1 MTTENKFQSLTP
13 SDTIDLHHYQEA
25 VDYVFSSNDIRNI
38 ALTGS
43 YGSGKSSV
51 IRSYEKTHKERS
63 FIHISLARFEEQGQP
78 ADSPADYTKTVN
90 VLEGKIINQL
100 LHQIPEKNLPP
111 SYTRPKGRVS
121 WICHG
126 LMVLTLLAL
135 VVTGIYVVQFQ
146 KWVSAVERLDDSW
159 IKPLLLSTTNPYGRL
174 LGIVLFLLLICGVIF
189 YTLRTYPFR
198 ISFTK
203 VDLNGLVGIEL
214 FNAEED
220 TYFDKYLHNVL
231 YLFDQADADAIVF
244 EDLDRYD
251 VTLIFEKLREISDL
265 AYSREKRGLRPGK
278 KPLRFFYLIRDD
290 VFTAS
295 DRSKFFDFI
304 IPVVPFVDASNS
316 CDQLLERFEKA
327 GFEGLFTKRFLQ
339 DVSLYLGDMRLV
351 SNIVNEFIVYHG
363 RLSGS
368 GLATKPDRQLAM
380 VIYKNLYPGDFDLLQ
395 KGRGYVYELFE
406 QKKKFLD
413 AKKAEEC
420 IDSKIQELRQCLDD
434 AEKESLKS
442 IDELNALYF
451 PLTES
456 GIIIDGT
463 PEPNLSRAELIRQIL
478 EKPNAVK
485 YTRYIQGY
493 SYPRAIYNKDTSVL
507 PVTQKKV
514 AMEADVEY
522 IRRKTLI
529 ENQGAQRQRELL
541 EEIWQLQEYK
551 AKFATMSLKEILL
564 DLGPDDET
572 NFWSP
577 ELPSYEPENYL
588 KKIQNSK
595 NFGLLKYLV
604 RNGYIDENYAAYISY
619 FYPNSL
625 TAQDRNF
632 LLSIA
637 DRAPLP
643 PDYHLDR
650 PDTVLDRL
658 ENADFFRQEV
668 RNYDLLVHL
677 LATNDPNLPSLLQS
691 GTEDEH
697 AHQFFAAFWRKERH
711 SIHASRFI
719 CTLYQEHPEWFRM
732 WCEDTRILLGGEWRL
747 FILDT
752 FRFLPLEG
760 LAHIN
765 SGNWLTEKIST
776 DSQFLQLDH
785 PVIPQLIPALET
797 LNVRFARIDY
807 RGQDIPL
814 VRDIC
819 QKNLYQ
825 LNLPML
831 KTNMRIFWD
840 IPSGEVESCSYSH
853 IRRHPEEPLFLRVL
867 EDMDTYADAILHQA
881 DTRFSDSEDAAIAFL
896 NCETLSEHY
905 KEEYV
910 WRSDTVLEDINTVN
924 STLWTV
930 LLESRCAAY
939 TWENMADYF
948 AKFSK
953 DTDCLPPELA
963 DFINGGSGPLGWDYD
978 KLNQRIEDLADKL
991 RQSVL
996 VSEVLDLERYQTALE
1011 GMTFAYSNGPFPF
1024 HDLSDER
1031 MKIVLKLGI
1040 VPITVDNTEV
1050 IRKHYPQLW
1059 KDFILPDSA
1068 EELAELVESGEIQL
1082 TESELASLLEDS
1094 RMGSSAAEKML
1105 RVFSGTI
1112 SLQDRSFP
1120 TDIRICIVETHLDAK
1135 DVPFLL
1141 KTFAQEPDRIQSAFL
1156 NYVKEHADSLVDT
1169 AEHIQFIP
1177 VEVYVSCL
1185 NTLTED
1191 QLLALRPYMPNTNFD
1206 LICVEDKKLKF
1217 PDTLEVRKI
1226 LSAFKN
1232 YRWISS
1238 WKSKDGQIIA
1248 YPTKQ

>member
-1 MTTENKFQSLTP
+1 MTTEDKFQSLTP

-25 VDYVFSSNDIRNI
+25 LDYVFSSHDIRNI

-51 IRSYEKTHKERS
+51 IRSYEKTNEKRS

-78 ADSPADYTKTVN
+78 SDSPADYTKTVN

-100 LHQIPEKNLPP
+100 LHQIPERNLPP

-126 LMVLTLLAL
+126 LMVLTFLTLI
-135 VVTGIYVVQFQ
+135 VTGIYVVQFQ
-146 KWVSAVERLDDSW
+146 KWVSTVERLDDSW
-159 IKPLLLSTTNPYGRL
+159 IKPLLLSTTNPYSRL
-174 LGIVLFLLLICGVIF
+174 LGIVLFLLLIGGVIF

-265 AYSREKRGLRPGK
+265 AYSRERCGLRPGK

-327 GFEGLFTKRFLQ
+327 GFEGFFTKRFLQ

-351 SNIVNEFIVYHG
+351 ANIVNEFIVYHG

-395 KGRGYVYELFE
+395 KGRGYVYALFE
-406 QKKKFLD
+406 QKMKLLKE
-413 AKKAEEC
+413 KKAETC

-434 AEKESLKS
+434 AEKEPLKS

-456 GIIIDGT
+456 EIIIDGAPT
-463 PEPNLSRAELIRQIL
+463 SNLSRTELVRQIL
-478 EKPNAVK
+478 EKPNSVK
-485 YTRYIQGY
+485 YTRYAKNY
-493 SYPRAIYNKDTSVL
+493 SYYNKDTPVL
-507 PVTQKKV
+507 AVTGKK
-514 AMEADVEY
+514 ATMEANDEY
-522 IRRKTLI
+522 IRRRTLI
-529 ENQGAQRQRELL
+529 ENQGAQRQKELL
-541 EEIWQLQEYK
+541 EEIWQLQKYK
-551 AKFATMSLKEILL
+551 AKLATMSLKEILL
-564 DLGPDDET
+564 DLGADDET
-572 NFWSP
+572 NFWLL

-604 RNGYIDENYAAYISY
+604 RNGYIDENYATYISY

-625 TAQDRNF
+625 TVQDRNF

-658 ENADFFRQEV
+658 ESADFFRQEV
-668 RNYDLLVHL
+668 RNFDLLAHL
-677 LATNDPNLPSLLQS
+677 LEAKDPNLPSFLES
-691 GTEDEH
+691 GTEDEN

-719 CTLYQEHPEWFRM
+719 CILYQEHPEWFRM

-747 FILDT
+747 FILDA

-776 DSQFLQLDH
+776 DSEFLQLDH
-785 PVIPQLIPALET
+785 PDVPQLIPVLET

-807 RGQDIPL
+807 REKDIPL
-814 VRDIC
+814 VREIC

-831 KTNMRIFWD
+831 KTNMHIFWGV
-840 IPSGEVESCSYSH
+840 PSSEVESCSYSH
-853 IRRHPEEPLFLRVL
+853 IWCHPEEPLSLRVL
-867 EDMDTYADAILHQA
+867 EDMNTYADAILHQA
-881 DTRFSDSEDAAIAFL
+881 DTRFSDSEEATVAFL
-896 NCETLSEHY
+896 NCETISEHY

-910 WRSDTVLEDINTVN
+910 WRSDTVLGDINTVD
-924 STLWTV
+924 SALWTV
-930 LLESRCAAY
+930 LLESRRAAY

-953 DTDCLPPELA
+953 DTNGLPPELA
-963 DFINGGSGPLGWDYD
+963 DFINSGSGPLDWDYD
-978 KLNQRIEDLADKL
+978 KLDQRIDDLADEL

-996 VSEVLDLERYQTALE
+996 VNEVLKLERYQIALE
-1011 GMTFAYSNGPFPF
+1011 GMTFAYWDSPFPF
-1024 HDLSDER
+1024 YNLSDER

-1040 VPITVDNTEV
+1040 VPITVSNTEV

-1059 KDFILPDSA
+1059 KDFILPGGA
-1068 EELAELVESGEIQL
+1068 KELSELVESGEIQL
-1082 TESELASLLEDS
+1082 TESELAGLLEDS
-1094 RMGSSAAEKML
+1094 RMVSNAAEKIL
-1105 RVFSGTI
+1105 SVFSGTI
-1112 SLQDRSFP
+1112 SLQNRSFP
-1120 TDIRICIVETHLDAK
+1120 TDVRICVVETHLDAK
-1135 DVPFLL
+1135 DIPFLL
-1141 KTFAQEPDRIQSAFL
+1141 KTFAQEPSRIQSAFL
-1156 NYVKEHADSLVDT
+1156 NYVKKHIDSLVDA

-1177 VEVYVSCL
+1177 MEVYAVCL

-1191 QLLALRPYMPNTNFD
+1191 QLLALRPYMPNRNFD